1 MKAKE
6 VMETLRISRSTLY
19 NLRKQ
24 KALDH
29 HVLPNGHYEY
39 DEESV
44 YKYLL
49 RTLGKS
55 PQRKTVIYARVS
67 TKKQKVDLENQL
79 KLLTQFC
86 ISNGWQ
92 IGNVYK
98 DIAPALNFDQRN
110 DFDALMKEITE
121 YRIGRVVITFKDRL
135 TRTGY
140 RFFENLF
147 KKYGVSIVVVNDF
160 TQEKSE
166 VDELMEE
173 IFALLHGFSMEFY
186 SSRRRLKNKL
196 KDAIT
201 GEDR

>member
-1 MKAKE
+1 M
-6 VMETLRISRSTLY
+6 
-19 NLRKQ
+19 
-24 KALDH
+24 
-29 HVLPNGHYEY
+29 
-39 DEESV
+39 
-44 YKYLL
+44 
-49 RTLGKS
+49 
-55 PQRKTVIYARVS
+55 
-67 TKKQKVDLENQL
+67 DLENQL

-160 TQEKSE
+160 TQEKVEDGKRRE
-166 VDELMEE
+166 VKFSGKRTYRGLFHDLKLNKGLNT
-173 IFALLHGFSMEFY
+173 LLPQF
-186 SSRRRLKNKL
+186 K
-196 KDAIT
+196 
-201 GEDR
+201 